1 MQCLE
6 LGTWS
11 HDSRSFLLKYQM
23 TARKTP
29 AAENRLAAVFFNNE
43 LLVFFFPSKLSPD
56 GKMTECTVP
65 EQ

>member
-1 MQCLE
+1 MQYLE

-11 HDSRSFLLKYQM
+11 HDSRSFLLKYQV

-43 LLVFFFPSKLSPD
+43 LLVLF
-56 GKMTECTVP
+56 VP
-65 EQ
+65 QNCPQTGR

>member
-11 HDSRSFLLKYQM
+11 HGSRSFLFKYQM

-29 AAENRLAAVFFNNE
+29 AAENRLAAGFFNNE
-43 LLVFFFPSKLSPD
+43 LLVLF
-56 GKMTECTVP
+56 VP
-65 EQ
+65 QNCPQTGR